1 MNNSKFS
8 DRLFV
13 GLMPAGIVYADRG
26 REEHSDYKRIAFL
39 SYHNLEFK
47 AAKLST
53 ASEADRELL
62 RLAKSHAETIQA
74 RRGQQLQI
82 STAGQSVTLGWGL
95 PA

>member
-1 MNNSKFS
+1 MENPKFS
-8 DRLFV
+8 GRLFV

-26 REEHSDYKRIAFL
+26 REEHGDYKRIAFL

-47 AAKLST
+47 AAKLSD

-62 RLAKSHAETIQA
+62 RLARGHAETIQA
-74 RRGQQLQI
+74 QRGQKLQI
-82 STAGQSVTLGWGL
+82 STAGQGVTLGWGM